1 MTRRTRILTAS
12 KDLKQPF
19 CTGQR
24 ASTIAL
30 VRREASLAGVSLSA
44 FVEAA
49 IAAYCDAI
57 EQVGKFRNGRIAAC
71 DLKMV
76 RGKVVGMEERAG
88 NFNDFGGQ

>member
-1 MTRRTRILTAS
+1 MP

-24 ASTIAL
+24 ASVIDL

-49 IAAYCDAI
+49 IASYCEAL
-57 EQVGKFRNGRIAAC
+57 EQVRK
-71 DLKMV
+71 
-76 RGKVVGMEERAG
+76 EERKVRK
-88 NFNDFGGQ
+88 